1 MLSEREMNE
10 EEQYKCDTKG
20 QTKKKEKRRKIGCF
34 ISYCTGR
41 ARLRKGKCW
50 REGTFV
56 RVYIYALRT
65 MRELMLSTHVVF

>member
-10 EEQYKCDTKG
+10 EEHYKCDTKG
-20 QTKKKEKRRKIGCF
+20 QTKKKEKLGASCF
-34 ISYCTGR
+34 ISCFAGR

-56 RVYIYALRT
+56 RVCIYALRT
-65 MRELMLSTHVVF
+65 VKES

>member
-1 MLSEREMNE
+1 MRRSNTNVTQKDR
-10 EEQYKCDTKG
+10 QKRR
-20 QTKKKEKRRKIGCF
+20 KKEGKIGCF
-34 ISYCTGR
+34 ISCFAGR

-56 RVYIYALRT
+56 RVCIYALRT